1 MHAIKIVLL
10 KGRLAIYKNKQ
21 EKIATFSS
29 NVAKIVIHKFMTV
42 RSKTYKRNK
51 KSSPYWW

>member
-10 KGRLAIYKNKQ
+10 KGRLAIFKNKQ

-51 KSSPYWW
+51 ISSPYWW